1 MFENEGTVEQTQQE
15 LEYPVEEEPLTIPI
29 VSEGT
34 LTEASMDSL
43 LNGDEAS
50 VGVPGSDAVLHI
62 KRLTVEKNVVSVWT
76 NSSTQDAPDYILVN
90 PPTEVQVG
98 PNTFVEDPLGAIAQ
112 AIHGAAR

>member
-1 MFENEGTVEQTQQE
+1 MLENEGTVEQTQQE
-15 LEYPVEEEPLTIPI
+15 LDLPVEKEELIFPSL
-29 VSEGT
+29 SEET
-34 LTEASMDSL
+34 PAEASIESL
-43 LNGDEAS
+43 LNGEEAS
-50 VGVPGSDAVLHI
+50 VGIPGTSAVLRI

-76 NSSTQDAPDYILVN
+76 NSSTQDAPDYVLVN